1 MCEAALSQLVLG
13 MPAPDFLLLCGAS
26 VLTNSSSFEAYLI
39 SQDVDHKDFLV
50 LLLCIFSS
58 LPIFFKNGGLFAML
72 FL

>member
-1 MCEAALSQLVLG
+1 MCEAALSQLVPG
-13 MPAPDFLLLCGAS
+13 MLAPDFLFLCGAS
-26 VLTNSSSFEAYLI
+26 VLTNGSSFEAYLI

-58 LPIFFKNGGLFAML
+58 LTIFKNGGLFAMF